1 MPGVATGAGPLAT
14 ALGQPVAGLRLL
26 PESVTTFGFLVGFS
40 VSVSEAARDA
50 VGVLKP
56 FVGSG
61 VGSSFPPPP
70 QLTAEI
76 RATKNSVVEII
87 IHLR

>member
-26 PESVTTFGFLVGFS
+26 PESVTFGFLVGFS

-61 VGSSFPPPP
+61 VGSSYPPPP

-76 RATKNSVVEII
+76 RATKSSVVEIT